1 MGGNE
6 LFITLPYTE
15 FQPTHPVWGETNY
28 TDTSRHGVTISI
40 HPSRVG
46 WDLVCLLPASFL
58 MHFNPPIPCGMG
70 LMGTVNSLCNNPFQ
84 STHPVWDGTHGYG
97 EQSLQQPI
105 SIHPSRVGWDSASVV
120 IRPPTFDFNPPIP
133 CGMGP
138 TSQECT
144 IVGLTFQSTHP
155 VWDGTSLSGCTFSHI
170 ASFQSTH
177 PVWDGTMLEP
187 IPSPTI

>member
-70 LMGTVNSLCNNPFQ
+70 QMQMQPTAVSRYFNPPIPCGMGRSQNLSEPITKNFNP
-84 STHPVWDGTHGYG
+84 PIPCGMGRGLRGTAFRALHYFNPPIPCGMG
-97 EQSLQQPI
+97 LDPFRSSRSKLGI
-105 SIHPSRVGWDSASVV
+105 SIHPSRVGWD
-120 IRPPTFDFNPPIP
+120 R
-133 CGMGP
+133 
-138 TSQECT
+138 
-144 IVGLTFQSTHP
+144 HP
-155 VWDGTSLSGCTFSHI
+155 
-170 ASFQSTH
+170 
-177 PVWDGTMLEP
+177 
-187 IPSPTI
+187 

>member
-46 WDLVCLLPASFL
+46 WDAHYEAL
-58 MHFNPPIPCGMG
+58 MWHYDE
-70 LMGTVNSLCNNPFQ
+70 FQ
-84 STHPVWDGTHGYG
+84 STHPVWDGTTT
-97 EQSLQQPI
+97 L
-105 SIHPSRVGWDSASVV
+105 SAQ
-120 IRPPTFDFNPPIP
+120 RPTTHYFNPPIP

-138 TSQECT
+138 KDVLRWYNETNFNPPIPCGMGQLAIYT
-144 IVGLTFQSTHP
+144 VKMGLAFQSTHP
-155 VWDGTSLSGCTFSHI
+155 VWDGTKNFC
-170 ASFQSTH
+170 QSA
-177 PVWDGTMLEP
+177 
-187 IPSPTI
+187 